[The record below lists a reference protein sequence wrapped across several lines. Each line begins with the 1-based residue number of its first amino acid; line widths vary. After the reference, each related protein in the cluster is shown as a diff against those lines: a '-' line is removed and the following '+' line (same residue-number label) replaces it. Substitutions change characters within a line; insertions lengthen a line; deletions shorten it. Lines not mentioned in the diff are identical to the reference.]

1 MTNVEYRK
9 TLYEMSEI
17 LKILDIELVQKIP
30 ESIIDIIEKD
40 KDITH
45 EFKLD
50 YTKKLEEQK
59 LLETTEMFLTM
70 LCLKFWCNEE
80 QKKELLAKIVSNE
93 KEYQAY
99 LEKEFDVDAIF
110 KSAKKDDKMENTN
123 KKKVE
128 EVQISSVKSESIF
141 GKIISKIKRFFKK

>member
-141 GKIISKIKRFFKK
+141 GKIISKIN

>member
-1 MTNVEYRK
+1 
-9 TLYEMSEI
+9 
-17 LKILDIELVQKIP
+17 
-30 ESIIDIIEKD
+30 
-40 KDITH
+40 
-45 EFKLD
+45 
-50 YTKKLEEQK
+50 
-59 LLETTEMFLTM
+59 MFLTM